1 VTARI
6 LALDTTTRFGS
17 LALLEDHRLVD
28 ELLLHSN
35 EGFGH
40 ILFQHLAKL
49 LDKNSWKLPDLDCF
63 AAAAG
68 PGSFT
73 GVRVGLAA
81 VKGLA
86 ETLRKPVVAVSNL
99 QAVAWFG
106 TAPLRATLLDA
117 RRGQIYGA
125 LYNAALELVL
135 PETVASFPEWLNT
148 LPQHDLEFLST
159 DLAPFRAALAGT
171 RFEKLP
177 ARDVPRA
184 LASAIG
190 SIAAARFQAG
200 LARDPAE
207 IDANYV
213 RRSDAELF
221 WKDAPTA
228 YPPSRSDR

>member
-1 VTARI
+1 MARI
-6 LALDTTTRFGS
+6 LALDTTTQFGS
-17 LALLEDHRLVD
+17 LALLEDNRLLD
-28 ELLLHSN
+28 ELLLDSR

-40 ILFQHLAKL
+40 ILFQHLAQL
-49 LDKNSWKLPDLDCF
+49 LDRNAWKLPEVDCF

-86 ETLRKPVVAVSNL
+86 EALAKPVVAVSNL
-99 QAVAWFG
+99 EAVAWFG
-106 TAPLRATLLDA
+106 TAPLRATVLDA

-125 LYNAALELVL
+125 LYNAALELVS
-135 PETVASFPEWLNT
+135 PEVVSSFPEWLTT
-148 LPQHDLEFLST
+148 LPQGGLEFLST
-159 DLAPFRAALAGT
+159 DTAPFRAALAGT
-171 RFEKLP
+171 PFEKAPL
-177 ARDVPRA
+177 RDVPRA

-190 SIAAARFQAG
+190 RIAAQRLRAG

-228 YPPSRSDR
+228 CPPSRSDT